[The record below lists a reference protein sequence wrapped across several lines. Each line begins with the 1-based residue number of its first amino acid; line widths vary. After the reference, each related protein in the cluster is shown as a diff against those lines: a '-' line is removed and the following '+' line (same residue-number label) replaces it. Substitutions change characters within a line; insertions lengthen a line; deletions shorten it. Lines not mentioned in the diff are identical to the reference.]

1 MTYSIQELI
10 SRIGGADNSLVDIA
24 KDLASQGKL
33 LSEALSDLANK
44 VSDHY
49 FILILVTILCQ
60 YESL

>member
-44 VSDHY
+44 VSDQY